1 MGRKIAV
8 FTGNRAEFGLLL
20 PVIQE
25 IAASNALELQLL
37 VAGAHLD
44 PNFGRTIDVIH
55 DNHLDIAAEIAIDLA
70 DDDLYSTAVAIGE
83 GVQGVANALNK
94 LKPDMLLVYAD
105 RFEGFSAVIAA
116 AQMRVP
122 VGHIEGGDV
131 TEGGALDDSVRHA
144 MTKLSHLHF
153 TTNYA
158 ASVNV
163 LQLGEEPWRVFNVG
177 LPSIDAIL
185 QGKLASDEEIAARW
199 PVDFS
204 RPIVVFTQHSVTT
217 QFDKADQQIQASLCA
232 LERLLA
238 KDVQLFLT
246 YPNNDAGGKR
256 IIQALNDFAAKH
268 PRDVYLT
275 PSMGSHFY
283 HGMLALAKNPQVR
296 VACVGNSSSG
306 IKETPVFGCPTVN
319 IGSRQDG
326 RLRAENLLDV
336 GYDEELILN
345 AVETCLFD
353 DAFRQRCFSAHN
365 PYGDGTA
372 SRQIIEVLRS
382 VALDDTLIAKKTLF
396 AGQKPAEQG

>member
-25 IAASNALELQLL
+25 IAASDELELQLL

-83 GVQGVANALNK
+83 GVQGVAKALNE

-116 AQMRVP
+116 AQMRIP

-163 LQLGEEPWRVFNVG
+163 QQLGEEPWRVFNVG

-185 QGKLASDEEIAARW
+185 QGKLASAEEIAARW

-204 RPIVVFTQHSVTT
+204 RPVVVFTQHSVTT
-217 QFDKADQQIQASLCA
+217 QFDKADQQIQASLAA
-232 LERLLA
+232 LGQLLA
-238 KDVQLFLT
+238 QGVQLFLT

-268 PRDVYLT
+268 PQDVYLT

-283 HGMLALAKNPQVR
+283 HGMLALAKEPQLR

-336 GYDEELILN
+336 GYDEKAILH

-382 VALDDTLIAKKTLF
+382 VPLDDTLIAKKTLF
-396 AGQKPAEQG
+396 AG

>member
-1 MGRKIAV
+1 MRRKIAV

-25 IAASNALELQLL
+25 IAASDKLELQLL

-55 DNHLDIAAEIAIDLA
+55 DNQLDIAAEIAIDLA
-70 DDDLYSTAVAIGE
+70 DDDLYSTALAIGD
-83 GVQGVANALNK
+83 GIQGVASALQK
-94 LKPDMLLVYAD
+94 LRPDMLLVYAD

-116 AQMRVP
+116 AQMRIP

-153 TTNYA
+153 TTNHA
-158 ASVNV
+158 ASLNV
-163 LQLGEEPWRVFNVG
+163 KQLGEEPWRVFNVG
-177 LPSIDAIL
+177 LPSIDAIV
-185 QGKLASDEEIAARW
+185 QGKLAAEHEIETRW
-199 PVDFS
+199 PVDLS

-217 QFDKADQQIQASLCA
+217 QFDKAEEQILASLGA
-232 LERLLA
+232 LTRLLENG
-238 KDVQLFLT
+238 VQLFLT

-256 IIQALNDFAAKH
+256 IIQALTDFASQHTK
-268 PRDVYLT
+268 DVYLT
-275 PSMGSHFY
+275 PSMGSYYY
-283 HGMLALAKNPQVR
+283 HGMLALARDPQRR

-306 IKETPVFGCPTVN
+306 IKETPIFGCPTVN

-326 RLRAENLLDV
+326 RLRAENLIDV
-336 GYDEELILN
+336 GYDKQAILA
-345 AVETCLFD
+345 AVQTCLFD

-372 SRQIIEVLRS
+372 ARQIVDVLCS
-382 VALDDTLIAKKTLF
+382 VALDNALIAKKTLF
-396 AGQKPAEQG
+396 TATQQT